1 MAMKNT
7 SKLMMYI
14 VYGIGI
20 WIGFWT
26 IFITLAYIYLMSKNE
41 SFSIVRGLPLIFSY
55 IMSGIVYSLLY
66 FYFIKNRVIEASI
79 TKDNINLRTI
89 KKEYT
94 FKKHDITEQ
103 FYRKL
108 DNSLIIIFM
117 LDGEKIRLRIP
128 NMQNYI

>member
-1 MAMKNT
+1 MKNT

-108 DNSLIIIFM
+108 DNSLIIIFI

>member
-1 MAMKNT
+1 MKNT

-26 IFITLAYIYLMSKNE
+26 IFLTLAYIYLMSKNE

>member
-1 MAMKNT
+1 MKNT
-7 SKLMMYI
+7 SKLKMYI

>member
-1 MAMKNT
+1 MKNT

-66 FYFIKNRVIEASI
+66 CYFIKNRVIEASI

>member
-1 MAMKNT
+1 MKNT